1 MSYQHAKADPIAEAE
16 IVHMNADEE
25 DDVQDPRLM
34 ELYLDS
40 DGRYRWYEEDAASE
54 VASDSLLGAFE
65 EAESS
70 WDGFQL
76 VELRG
81 EAVGPDL
88 EIDDTYAADELA
100 ELGALDDDS

>member
-1 MSYQHAKADPIAEAE
+1 MSYQHAKQEPIADAE
-16 IVHMNADEE
+16 VLHMDAAEE

-34 ELYLDS
+34 QLYLDS

-65 EAESS
+65 EAEAA

-88 EIDDTYAADELA
+88 EINDTYAADELA
-100 ELGALDDDS
+100 EIAGDEEEV